1 MLLPSVQILQL
12 GEPCFAIE
20 NNFWSWILY
29 SFFMDSHADT
39 WPKALSLVP
48 TRELGLS
55 NTDLHIWI
63 KRFRPAVCHLQV
75 QPRGQDSKVNQSNYD
90 SLVQLLR
97 EKKLV
102 CNRIIDSQ
110 VLLIW
115 RSVKFATA
123 AWPTPSGTQ
132 ENHVLVFP
140 VSPRGLVG
148 AFFPINGIPEMPKPS
163 PVPKPMAMNPF
174 NLPPAVLSHM
184 QQFTP
189 EQRTTIMG
197 QLMHARQQQQQVR
210 VRCSSA
216 IWTLLTWSIEST
228 TPQSRRHIK

>member
-1 MLLPSVQILQL
+1 M
-12 GEPCFAIE
+12 
-20 NNFWSWILY
+20 
-29 SFFMDSHADT
+29 
-39 WPKALSLVP
+39 
-48 TRELGLS
+48 
-55 NTDLHIWI
+55 
-63 KRFRPAVCHLQV
+63 
-75 QPRGQDSKVNQSNYD
+75 
-90 SLVQLLR
+90 
-97 EKKLV
+97 
-102 CNRIIDSQ
+102 
-110 VLLIW
+110 
-115 RSVKFATA
+115 KFATA

-216 IWTLLTWSIEST
+216 I
-228 TPQSRRHIK
+228 